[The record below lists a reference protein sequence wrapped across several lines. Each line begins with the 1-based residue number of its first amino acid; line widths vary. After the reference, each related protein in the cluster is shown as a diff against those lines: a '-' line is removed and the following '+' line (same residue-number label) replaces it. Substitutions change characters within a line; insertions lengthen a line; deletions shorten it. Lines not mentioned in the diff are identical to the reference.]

1 MPKESNLE
9 LKVGSFVLAALI
21 CLIWFIFSVND
32 TSVFEKGTPLKVIF
46 SFTNG
51 LKKSA
56 PVRVA
61 GVDQGMV
68 KDLNLFFDVDER
80 KTKVE
85 VGLWLKNDVKIPI
98 DSKVIVNQLGLMG
111 EKYIEITPGIDTKR
125 FLQPGDSLLGK
136 DPIAQ
141 ETISETILDVAQQL
155 KEAAGGINKIV
166 NDENNVK
173 SLSETFENLSL
184 LTGNIN
190 DILKNIKR
198 GEGTVGKLLYDERL
212 YDDLQ
217 SLTADLKENPWKLLY
232 RPKGN
237 KKY

>member
-9 LKVGSFVLAALI
+9 LKVGSFVLVALI
-21 CLIWFIFSVND
+21 CLAWFIFSVND
-32 TSVFEKGTPLKVIF
+32 ISVFEKGTPLKVIF

-56 PVRVA
+56 PVRIA
-61 GVDQGMV
+61 GVDQGIV
-68 KDLNLFFDVDER
+68 KGLNLFFDVDER

-85 VGLWLKNDVKIPI
+85 VGLWLKDDIKIPV
-98 DSKVIVNQLGLMG
+98 DSTVIVNQLGLMG
-111 EKYIEITPGIDTKR
+111 EKYIEITPGGDTKR
-125 FLQPGDSLLGK
+125 FLQPGDTIVGK

-141 ETISETILDVAQQL
+141 EMISETIMDVAEQL

-166 NDENNVK
+166 NDEKNVK

-190 DILKNIKR
+190 DILKNIKT
-198 GEGTVGKLLYDERL
+198 GEGTVGKLIYDERL

-217 SLTADLKENPWKLLY
+217 GLTADLKENPWKLLY
-232 RPKGN
+232 RPKGQ
-237 KKY
+237 KK